1 MADNWRTDVARAL
14 LEVGAAGFSPDRP
27 ITFKSG
33 LVSPVYIDNRCL
45 PFYPDQWHLVIEA
58 FQMLIQARSIEVD
71 IIAGV
76 AVGGVPHSAALAFAM
91 RKPSV
96 FVRKEAKAHG
106 TQRLVEGGDVRSK
119 RVLLVEDLVTTG
131 SSSLEAV
138 SRLREAGA
146 AVEDVLAIVGYG
158 FEEAERAFEAAGV
171 RLVTLTDFD
180 EIARTGL
187 VMGRFTPADLAII
200 QDWLSDPP
208 GWVSRREQL

>member
-1 MADNWRTDVARAL
+1 MTDSWRTDVARAL

-33 LVSPVYIDNRCL
+33 LVSPVYIDNRRL

-187 VMGRFTPADLAII
+187 LMGRFTPADLAII